1 MTKLILIGWVLVIQS
16 CSIFGNISPKLL
28 EDVKIDDNRIK
39 DKKIFIYS
47 SKGNATLNE
56 SIQLNFANISGK
68 EYHFYYENY
77 DLYKGCY
84 YDKGTLYLY
93 VTDTNAVNITID
105 TIRISLDNVLAQQ

>member
-28 EDVKIDDNRIK
+28 EEVKIDDNRIK

-56 SIQLNFANISGK
+56 SIQLNFSEIGGK
-68 EYHFYYENY
+68 EYHFSYENY
-77 DLYKGCY
+77 NVYKGCY
-84 YDKGTLYLY
+84 LEKGTLYLF
-93 VTDTNAVNITID
+93 VADTNAMHIVID
-105 TIRISLDNVLAQQ
+105 TIRINLNNVLAGQ